1 MVFKTHLLIL
11 VLSLLA
17 LGCSQSKPLEYSP
30 DLAVQIQEG
39 QKIYLQR
46 CAVCHKSEG
55 QGKFKKYPPLA
66 NSDWLR
72 KDVKTQAISS
82 IKNGKRGQITV
93 NGVEYNG
100 VMPALPLSDIEITYV
115 LNFIYNSW
123 GNNKTRVTLEDV
135 QAVDENTFSGL
146 KTDQ

>member
-1 MVFKTHLLIL
+1 M
-11 VLSLLA
+11 
-17 LGCSQSKPLEYSP
+17 GCSQSKPLEYNP
-30 DLAVQIQEG
+30 DLQVQIQEG
-39 QKIYLQR
+39 QRIYLKR

-55 QGKFKKYPPLA
+55 QGVIKKYPPLA
-66 NSDWLR
+66 NSDWLS

-82 IKNGKRGQITV
+82 IKNGKRGPITV

-123 GNNKTRVTLEDV
+123 GNNKTRVTLEEV

-146 KTDQ
+146 KSDQ